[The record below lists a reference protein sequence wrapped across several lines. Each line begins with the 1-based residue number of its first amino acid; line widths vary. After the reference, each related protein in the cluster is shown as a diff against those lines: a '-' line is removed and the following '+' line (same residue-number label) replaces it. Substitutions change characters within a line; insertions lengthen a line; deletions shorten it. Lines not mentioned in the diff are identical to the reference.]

1 MSLAQLLNTPVTI
14 LRRSA
19 SGETDPYGNPIEAE
33 EEVETV
39 GEVQQQ
45 QRGEAG
51 DAGELSDTAWLGV
64 FPAGTDL
71 RTGDAVRVDGIGEFE
86 LVGDPWPVR
95 NPRTQQSSHVEAS
108 MRRTTGTEEAS

>member
-1 MSLAQLLNTPVTI
+1 MTLAQLLNTPVTI

-19 SGETDPYGNPIEAE
+19 SKETDPYGNPIASE

-39 GEVQQQ
+39 CEVQQR
-45 QRGEAG
+45 QRSEAG
-51 DAGELSDTAWLGV
+51 DAGELSDTQWLGI
-64 FPAGTDL
+64 FPTETDL

-86 LVGDPWPVR
+86 LVGSPWEAR
-95 NPRTQQSSHVEAS
+95 NPRTQSPSHVEAT